1 MSVNKWIGIGNL
13 GSDPTLRY
21 DASGS
26 PIANFS
32 VACSESYKD
41 REGNK
46 QERTEWVRIVLFGKQ
61 AELAGQYLKKGSS
74 VYLEGRL
81 QTRKWTSKEGQEVT
95 TTEVVG
101 ERMQFLGGK
110 RDEGNSFE
118 PRPAGEP
125 AKADGFQPQKD
136 SFEDMEDDIPF

>member
-13 GSDPTLRY
+13 GGDPQVRY
-21 DASGS
+21 DAAGS

-32 VACSESYKD
+32 LACNESYKD

-46 QERTEWVRIVLFGKQ
+46 QERTEWVRVVLFAKK
-61 AELAGQYLKKGSS
+61 AELAGQYLKKGSQ
-74 VYLEGRL
+74 VYIEGRL

-101 ERMQFLGGK
+101 DVMTFLG
-110 RDEGNSFE
+110 SA
-118 PRPAGEP
+118 PQRPAGEP
-125 AKADGFQPQKD
+125 AKADGFQPQHD
-136 SFEDMEDDIPF
+136 EADEEIPF